1 MRRRLP
7 PDRVLVVGAGL
18 AGARC
23 AETLRAHGFEG
34 ELRLVGAE
42 PVPPYERPALS
53 KEHLA
58 GDREASSLE
67 LRPRTFWAEQDIG
80 LLLGRRVTEVDLA
93 SHVARTDAGE
103 ELRWD
108 ALVLAMGARPRI
120 LPGWAGPGVHT
131 LRTLDDAIALRR
143 ELHAGARIAVV
154 GAGFVGTEVA
164 STAASLGASVTLVDM
179 TSTPLERVLGPEV
192 GSALAARYTE
202 AGVELRLG
210 VGVERLERGRTG
222 RPRALLLADG
232 STLPVEAVLLAV
244 GVRPEVEGVPVA
256 SDNGIPTDACGR
268 TGVPGVFAA
277 GDVSESW
284 HPLLGRSL
292 RVEHWTSAAGQ
303 GAAVAHAILGDDQPH
318 AALPYFWSDQFG
330 LRLQYVGHA
339 ETWAG
344 VEIEGEPG
352 SLVARYVNGSGATV
366 AALAVNRPAEVG
378 RLRTELTATLEQTSK
393 LAA

>member
-1 MRRRLP
+1 MNTP
-7 PDRVLVVGAGL
+7 ARVLVVGAGL

-23 AETLRAHGFEG
+23 AETLRAGGFEG

-42 PVPPYERPALS
+42 RVPPYERPALS

-58 GDREASSLE
+58 GERDARSLE
-67 LRPRTFWAEQDIG
+67 LRPPAFWEETGIE
-80 LLLGRRVTEVDLA
+80 LLLGRRVTAVDLA
-93 SHVARTDAGE
+93 TRVAHTDAGDG
-103 ELRWD
+103 LRWD
-108 ALVLAMGARPRI
+108 ALVLATGSSPRI

-131 LRTLDDAIALRR
+131 LRTLDDAAALRR
-143 ELHAGARIAVV
+143 ELRPAARVAIV

-164 STAASLGASVTLVDM
+164 STAASLGASVTLVDV
-179 TSTPLERVLGPEV
+179 TATPLERVLGPEI
-192 GSALAARYTE
+192 GAALAARYAE

-210 VGVERLERGRTG
+210 AGVERLERGPTG
-222 RPRALLLADG
+222 RPQALLLSDG
-232 STLPVEAVLLAV
+232 SSVPADAVVMAV
-244 GVRPEVEGVPVA
+244 GVHPEVEGVPVA
-256 SDNGIPTDACGR
+256 GENGIPTDACGR

-277 GDVSESW
+277 GDVSEAW

-303 GAAVAHAILGDDQPH
+303 GAAVARTILGDDQPY

-352 SLVARYVNGSGATV
+352 SLVARYRDGAGRTV

-378 RLRTELTATLEQTSK
+378 RLRTELTATLAEASR